1 MAMLQESF
9 KIPMDIESRRRFA
22 LVRTMLAQTH
32 PDGAWPS
39 GGDTWLWLLVNAP
52 IDEWY
57 REFVLGPQQVQ
68 DQSVQAN
75 QGETSESVPNVP
87 EQVPSEGR
95 PADSASADDQRG
107 EDGGPR
113 VGGGNVGESGG

>member
-39 GGDTWLWLLVNAP
+39 GGDTWLWLLINAP

-68 DQSVQAN
+68 DIQVQAN
-75 QGETSESVPNVP
+75 QGETDEGQSNVP
-87 EQVPSEGR
+87 EQVP
-95 PADSASADDQRG
+95 G
-107 EDGGPR
+107 EGGPSYSP
-113 VGGGNVGESGG
+113 GA